1 MYCFGYQSPGSILA
15 PVLKNFPSPS
25 NNVPK
30 DVPKRSCT
38 FSMQPN
44 HKRYNYVPCFFFIY
58 IHILCEWHRN
68 QVLLTGSGLDV
79 CLSVYICMYV
89 CVFPAVWQKGW
100 QVCRQRFDRRLMRK
114 LSQDRGF
121 AQVTHIHTHTHTVI
135 HSCTHSE
142 QWRKLDTFVWQLK
155 YLNPIIMFLQY
166 PCLNYS
172 EIALR

>member
-15 PVLKNFPSPS
+15 PVFRTLPSPS

-30 DVPKRSCT
+30 DVPKRSCS

-121 AQVTHIHTHTHTVI
+121 AQVTHIHTHTHSHTLLHTQWTVKKI
-135 HSCTHSE
+135 
-142 QWRKLDTFVWQLK
+142 R
-155 YLNPIIMFLQY
+155 YL
-166 PCLNYS
+166 CLAVEIPQPNYNVLTIS
-172 EIALR
+172 LP